1 MTGVLYM
8 KRTAGVTSL
17 VAFLIAAH
25 VPGATLAQDGKS
37 TDQPQSQQAPTEA
50 IQTRPAPL
58 SPIET
63 RAEIPAEAAARLK
76 AKAEQARAREA
87 ASKARSAVP
96 KNVRQWTGRI
106 LDAYPLEAKREGWE
120 GTVGL
125 IVTVSTDGRVSKCE
139 VTASSGYAI
148 LDNAAC
154 VGMARYARFEPALD
168 RKGVPTSG
176 TFSTRI
182 TFAI

>member
-1 MTGVLYM
+1 M
-8 KRTAGVTSL
+8 KTTIGVTNL
-17 VAFLIAAH
+17 AAFLIAAH
-25 VPGATLAQDGKS
+25 VPAATLAQDGKLP
-37 TDQPQSQQAPTEA
+37 DQPPIQQAPTEV
-50 IQTRPAPL
+50 IQTRPAPPL
-58 SPIET
+58 PIQT
-63 RAEIPAEAAARLK
+63 RAETPAEAAARSR
-76 AKAEQARAREA
+76 AQAERARAA
-87 ASKARSAVP
+87 KTASRARTAVP

-125 IVTVSTDGRVSKCE
+125 SVTVSADGRVSTCK
-139 VTASSGYAI
+139 VTVSSGYAI

-154 VGMARYARFEPALD
+154 EGMARYARFEPALD
-168 RKGVPTSG
+168 RNGVPKSG

>member
-1 MTGVLYM
+1 M
-8 KRTAGVTSL
+8 KTIMGVTNL
-17 VAFLIAAH
+17 IAFLIAAH
-25 VPGATLAQDGKS
+25 VPAATLAQDGKLP
-37 TDQPQSQQAPTEA
+37 DQPRSQQAPTEA
-50 IQTRPAPL
+50 IQTPPAPP
-58 SPIET
+58 SPIEV
-63 RAEIPAEAAARLK
+63 RAETPAEAAARSK
-76 AKAEQARAREA
+76 AQAERARATET

-125 IVTVSTDGRVSKCE
+125 SVTVSADGRVSRCK
-139 VTASSGYAI
+139 VTVSSGYAI

-154 VGMARYARFEPALD
+154 EGMARYARFEPALD
-168 RKGVPTSG
+168 CNGLPTSG